1 MATRKTI
8 DTEPSKMEKIKEFIS
23 TCSYLKNGKIN
34 LDYLSNKIESY
45 SLDQTPSNPI
55 LQQFRDGGSRRQITF
70 DFTVQAPF
78 SALENIRNSKFC
90 EDFTAWIEQ
99 QNELGNLPNIEGI
112 DWIKCTSPGYIL
124 RTGENTAV
132 YIIQM
137 QVAYCKD

>member
-1 MATRKTI
+1 MAARKI
-8 DTEPSKMEKIKEFIS
+8 INTEPSKMEKIKDFIE

-55 LQQFRDGGSRRQITF
+55 LQPFRDGGSRRQITF

-90 EDFTAWIEQ
+90 EDFTEWIEQ

-112 DWIKCTSPGYIL
+112 DWIKCTSSGYIL

-137 QVAYCKD
+137 QAAYCKD